1 MREGS
6 ATRRTRAERRTRR
19 RKDVKELRKTISVA
33 AATVLLV
40 GALGAVPIQA
50 QDDEVVIG
58 YSAPGLVGAQLQIQQ
73 GLVNAAEAKGWTVQ
87 TVTSNAD
94 PNKQANDIR
103 DYIAQG
109 VDAIVAVPDDSAGIC
124 LVAEEAKA
132 AGIPFYT
139 IDRSPTGCVINLTV
153 LSDNYLAGK
162 QSGEAVVAYL
172 TEKNGEPKGTVLE
185 ITGNMG
191 QNVAQLRG
199 GGFED
204 VIKANPNIN
213 LITKIGDWDAA
224 KGVDIVRDVASS
236 EDLDAIYMH
245 SDCVYTPGTLQVLEE
260 LGKLVPRGEDG
271 HIFLAG
277 VDACLHS
284 LNAIRD
290 GNSDQASNQPIP
302 DFGVVAADYIEKAL
316 NGETI
321 EPGEVVQEGALW
333 SPARLEDS
341 DVGPQLFL
349 ATTSVGPD
357 NVDDPRLWGNIEGAM
372 AAASPAP
379 SPAS

>member
-6 ATRRTRAERRTRR
+6 ATWRLRAERRMRR

-73 GLVNAAEAKGWTVQ
+73 GLVDAAEAKGWTVQ

-124 LVAEEAKA
+124 VVVEEAKA

-139 IDRSPTGCVINLTV
+139 IDRSPSGCAINMTV
-153 LSDNYLAGK
+153 LSDNFLAGK

-172 TEKNGEPKGTVLE
+172 TEKYGEAKGTVLE
-185 ITGNMG
+185 ITGNLG

-199 GGFED
+199 GGFQE
-204 VIKANPNIN
+204 VVTANPGIN

-224 KGVDIVRDVASS
+224 KGVDIVRDVVSA
-236 EDLDAIYMH
+236 EDVDAIYFH

-277 VDACLHS
+277 VDACLQA
-284 LNAIRD
+284 LDAIRA
-290 GNSDQASNQPIP
+290 GQSDQASNQPIP
-302 DFGVVAADYIEKAL
+302 DFGVVAADFIEKEL

-333 SPARLEDS
+333 SPGRIEDS
-341 DVGPQLFL
+341 EVGPQLFL
-349 ATTSVGPD
+349 STTSVGPD
-357 NVDDPRLWGNIEGAM
+357 NVDDERLWGNIE
-372 AAASPAP
+372 AALAAEG
-379 SPAS
+379 